1 MPEFALVQQ
10 SFVLDNMQQSFS
22 SSVLDAMYR
31 SMDESRRAG
40 DERQEEK
47 GNFVHRR
54 NNSAQVEEEI
64 ESLRRAI
71 IVEKWMQSHRSSTIS
86 TRHLPSNSG
95 SSTDSSIFSSSET
108 DSSASRS
115 TPKSSFF
122 PIQKPKQAQTQLVD
136 KPEATPKREGRF
148 TKTKSKALKIY
159 GDLKKVKEPVSP
171 GGKLTSFLNSIFSPR
186 NLKKNNQ
193 SLEEW
198 SSMRKSRSMKD
209 TKTTSLSSSL
219 SKNPSSK
226 SNKSKRLVRF
236 CPVSVI
242 LDENCQPC
250 GQKKVHDDE
259 HSVSASMPSHV
270 GSQFIKKNIDSFRVY
285 EGKNTRQKEF
295 REFHEYDQ
303 CEFDDTS
310 CASSDLFELENIGR
324 VGIEAYEE
332 ELPVYGTTD
341 IKMNQAIARANSH
354 L

>member
-1 MPEFALVQQ
+1 M
-10 SFVLDNMQQSFS
+10 QSFS
-22 SSVLDAMYR
+22 SSLLDAMYR
-31 SMDESRRAG
+31 SMDESRRDDDRDHNHDRDHPRHG
-40 DERQEEK
+40 EK
-47 GNFVHRR
+47 GSSVHRR

-64 ESLRRAI
+64 ESLRRSI
-71 IVEKWMQSHRSSTIS
+71 GVEKWMQSHRSTIIS

-95 SSTDSSIFSSSET
+95 SSTDSSVFSSSET

-115 TPKSSFF
+115 TPKPSVLF
-122 PIQKPKQAQTQLVD
+122 PLQRPKQAQTRLVE

-148 TKTKSKALKIY
+148 TKTKSKAMKIY
-159 GDLKKVKEPVSP
+159 GDLKKAKEPVSP

-198 SSMRKSRSMKD
+198 SAMRKSRSMKD
-209 TKTTSLSSSL
+209 TKTTSLSSGTCL
-219 SKNPSSK
+219 TQNPSSK
-226 SNKSKRLVRF
+226 SDKTKRSVRF

-250 GQKKVHDDE
+250 GQKNVCHDHE
-259 HSVSASMPSHV
+259 NSVVAASMPSHV

-285 EGKNTRQKEF
+285 EGKSTRQKEF
-295 REFHEYDQ
+295 RDFHEYDQ
-303 CEFDDTS
+303 CDFDDTS

-354 L
+354 F

>member
-1 MPEFALVQQ
+1 M
-10 SFVLDNMQQSFS
+10 QSFS

-31 SMDESRRAG
+31 SMDESRRNS
-40 DERQEEK
+40 DEQQEEK
-47 GNFVHRR
+47 GNFFHRR
-54 NNSAQVEEEI
+54 NNFAQVEEEI

-71 IVEKWMQSHRSSTIS
+71 MIEKWMQSHRSSTIS

-115 TPKSSFF
+115 TPKPSLF
-122 PIQKPKQAQTQLVD
+122 PVKKSKQAQTRLVD
-136 KPEATPKREGRF
+136 KPDATPKREGRF
-148 TKTKSKALKIY
+148 TQTKSKAMKIY

-186 NLKKNNQ
+186 NPKKNYQ
-193 SLEEW
+193 DLEEW

-209 TKTTSLSSSL
+209 TKTTSLVSSIK
-219 SKNPSSK
+219 KNPSSK
-226 SNKSKRLVRF
+226 SNKSQRSVRF

-250 GQKKVHDDE
+250 GQKNVCGYE
-259 HSVSASMPSHV
+259 HSFSVSVPSHV

-285 EGKNTRQKEF
+285 EGKYTRQKEF
-295 REFHEYDQ
+295 GEFHEYDQ
-303 CEFDDTS
+303 CDFDDIS